1 MIENNL
7 VKCFGNSDLGV
18 NLTTILIDMEPWFIA
33 KEVAT
38 LLGYENTTQAIR
50 TNVDELDQKLLS
62 YSECKDLFGQNN
74 LINETIENTDDFGEL
89 SDSSPNNSI
98 KINNNGMKF
107 INESGLYTL
116 IARSNKPEARRFQRW
131 VTSEVLPS
139 IRKTGSYNVQKQVPQ
154 TYLEALKAL
163 VAAEEEKEQLKLTN
177 ETLTSELTNVCE
189 QRDKAVRERGY
200 INDKRTAT
208 LMSQEGVRARK
219 INKLENEL
227 SDTIEKLTDTTEKL
241 DQAKVEL
248 ELAKSSMFTNK
259 RVCEILRDKFE
270 ISYADST
277 LKSKASK
284 ALQSIANEFGE
295 NIIYDKQFVEGVLRK
310 VPYYTQHTVDIL
322 TQRLEYDCAYLRQ
335 F

>member
-1 MIENNL
+1 MSDLTTVSCATQSL

-62 YSECKDLFGQNN
+62 YNECKDIFGQNN
-74 LINETIENTDDFGEL
+74 LINETLENTDNFGEL

-139 IRKTGSYNVQKQVPQ
+139 IRKTGSYGLQITKEDRLKLNVLNATDPDTRFKALSELEQHHAEQKKALEDKNEQ
-154 TYLEALKAL
+154 LEADN
-163 VAAEEEKEQLKLTN
+163 EILTQ
-177 ETLTSELTNVCE
+177 E
-189 QRDKAVRERGY
+189 RDKAIATKHQISTNREAVAVGRVGGLVTANNRLKDELY
-200 INDKRTAT
+200 GNRNRRTIKAVAILNHLKDKDFSYHKLIKYCKEHDLEIIKVPDERH
-208 LMSQEGVRARK
+208 GVV
-219 INKLENEL
+219 N
-227 SDTIEKLTDTTEKL
+227 SYPIE
-241 DQAKVEL
+241 
-248 ELAKSSMFTNK
+248 SF
-259 RVCEILRDKFE
+259 
-270 ISYADST
+270 
-277 LKSKASK
+277 K
-284 ALQSIANEFGE
+284 ALYPEL
-295 NIIYDKQFVEGVLRK
+295 IID
-310 VPYYTQHTVDIL
+310 
-322 TQRLEYDCAYLRQ
+322 
-335 F
+335 